1 MDRFESV
8 VKLITVSPFLPN
20 RRRERPT
27 MIPNPY
33 PVRCDI
39 HREDQELRRLVED
52 VMTWRG

>member
-1 MDRFESV
+1 